1 MVEVLFR
8 IQEIPDV
15 FIINLKVR
23 DSNEK
28 LHLARASIRALV
40 NKPKYMVKGIG
51 DDASVLGASIF
62 NSHHCMGF
70 ATARLTI
77 GKYCSVI
84 ALEDR
89 FDERKSTFIIN

>member
-8 IQEIPDV
+8 IKEIPDV

-40 NKPKYMVKGIG
+40 NKPKYMVEGIG
-51 DDASVLGASIF
+51 DDTSVLGASIF

-70 ATARLTI
+70 ATARLTV